1 MKLLLDGYRALSNKP
16 EDYEKAAKNIYDLL
30 KNQFRRKYRII
41 KTSLDLCTRCGIC
54 TTQCFLYE
62 TTGEEIYNPIYR
74 INLLR
79 KLIHERK
86 SRFYSIF
93 HRGRKNKDNMITAE
107 ELHALAENI
116 YRCNMCRRCSMAC
129 PFKVDNAL
137 IVREVRDLLSRL
149 NIAPRDLHEYGALR
163 QLKYDAVISMNKAA
177 FLDIVKF
184 MEEEIKEKRGFKIEI
199 PVDKKGAEYLLLNV
213 ASDYIRILEDVM
225 GIIEVLDYLGVDY
238 TLSTEFN
245 DASNYGVFYNDDYLA
260 QIIRRHIEVAKKLE
274 VKKIVVGE
282 CGHATLSLRV
292 FKDVVPEAREF
303 EVISVLELVDE
314 YLRRGKL
321 NLDPSK
327 NRELVTYHDPCFLT
341 RIIGLIE
348 EPRRL
353 LKASVLNFVEMEPNR
368 EYNYCCG
375 GGGGIAV
382 MYSNNFLEW
391 RMKVSGRKKVEQ
403 IEKTG
408 AKIVATA
415 CSNCKRQ
422 LKDLAFHYKAKWEVY
437 GVLRLVANALVY

>member
-1 MKLLLDGYRALSNKP
+1 MKLLSDGYRALSNKP
-16 EDYEKAAKNIYDLL
+16 EDYKRAAENIRDLL
-30 KNQFRRKYRII
+30 RKEFKHKYRII
-41 KTSLDLCTRCGIC
+41 KTSLDLCTRCGLC
-54 TTQCFLYE
+54 VSHCFLYE
-62 TTGEEIYNPIYR
+62 TTGEEIYNPLYR

-79 KLIHERK
+79 KIIHGK
-86 SRFYSIF
+86 G
-93 HRGRKNKDNMITAE
+93 RGVLGFLNVGDEITPE
-107 ELHALAENI
+107 EIEALAENI
-116 YRCNMCRRCSMAC
+116 YRCNMCRRCSMFC
-129 PFKVDNAL
+129 PFRVDNAL
-137 IVREVRDLLSRL
+137 IVREVRDILSRL

-163 QLKYDAVISMNKAA
+163 QIKYGAVISMNRAA

-184 MEEEIKEKRGFKIEI
+184 MEEEIAEKRGFKIEI

-213 ASDYIRILEDVM
+213 ASDYIRLLEDVM

-238 TLSTEFN
+238 TLCSEFN
-245 DASNYGVFYNDDYLA
+245 DASNYGVFYSDDYLS
-260 QIIRRHIEVAKKLE
+260 QIIRGHIEIARKLE
-274 VKKIVVGE
+274 VKKILVGE

-292 FKDVVPEAREF
+292 FKDIVPEAREY
-303 EVISVLELVDE
+303 EIISILELTDE

-321 NLDPSK
+321 NLDPTK
-327 NRELVTYHDPCFLT
+327 NKELVTYHDPCFLT

-353 LKASVLNFVEMEPNR
+353 LRASVQNFIEMEPNR
-368 EYNYCCG
+368 ELNYCCG

-391 RMKVSGRKKVEQ
+391 RMKISGKKKVEQ

-408 AKIVATA
+408 ADIVATA

-422 LKDLAFHYKAKWEVY
+422 LKDLVYHYKAKWKVY
-437 GVLRLVANALVY
+437 GVHRLVANALVY